1 MGRLAAAMAV
11 LIMIRGGNLIK
22 YVPNSFLLVIPALI
36 VNLFWASRLPPEW
49 QFDVFWRDI
58 PPALAYGERISS
70 LVVNI
75 LPVFMIFGI
84 STLRQRKGWAVYL
97 VGMLAYIAAW
107 VMMVYFAQS
116 AWSMSLIGS
125 TATAWTPLLWLVG
138 IGLVG
143 DSFYFPISY
152 KPWFYILP
160 SGIFVAFHFSHALLV
175 YTRFN

>member
-1 MGRLAAAMAV
+1 MITRAV
-11 LIMIRGGNLIK
+11 LK
-22 YVPNSFLLVIPALI
+22 YLLNCFLLVVPAL
-36 VNLFWASRLPPEW
+36 VVDLLLASRLPAEW

-75 LPVFMIFGI
+75 LPVFMPLRI
-84 STLRQRKGWAVYL
+84 STPRQRQGLAVYI

-107 VMMVYFAQS
+107 VMMVYFPQS
-116 AWSMSLIGS
+116 AWSVSLVGS

-143 DSFYFPISY
+143 GTFYFPVAY
-152 KPWFYILP
+152 KPWMYILP
-160 SGIFVAFHFSHALLV
+160 SVIFIAFHFSHALLV
-175 YTRFN
+175 YMR